1 MAIAMQEIPFMNV
14 SSSSGVQAAVQ
25 AVQDVGSGVAAAL
38 VLKKALAADSS
49 VAQTLLQALPAV
61 APVLA
66 VTGAVGTLINTF
78 A

>member
-1 MAIAMQEIPFMNV
+1 MNV
-14 SSSSGVQAAVQ
+14 TSSSVVQAASQ
-25 AVQDVGSGVAAAL
+25 AVQDVAGVAATL

-49 VAQTLLQALPAV
+49 VAQTLLQSVPAV

-66 VTGAVGTLINTF
+66 ATGAIGTLVNAF

>member
-1 MAIAMQEIPFMNV
+1 MNI
-14 SSSSGVQAAVQ
+14 SSSTGVQAAVQ
-25 AVQDVGSGVAAAL
+25 AVQDTSTGVAAAL

-61 APVLA
+61 APALA
-66 VTGAVGTLINTF
+66 IGGAIGTLVNAF

>member
-1 MAIAMQEIPFMNV
+1 MNI

-25 AVQDVGSGVAAAL
+25 AVQNFGSGVAAAL
-38 VLKKALAADSS
+38 VLKKALSS
-49 VAQTLLQALPAV
+49 DGAVAQTLLQALPAA

-66 VTGAVGTLINTF
+66 VSGAVGTLVNTF